1 MPAREGRQFV
11 ARPFPPYTNT
21 LSRVIVCGL
30 FVLPVLIGW
39 IATAINWSPY
49 INETNIPRN
58 QPVPFSHK
66 HHVAGLGLDC
76 RYCHTTVETSA
87 FANIPP
93 IHTCMTC
100 HSQVWKDS
108 PMLAPIR
115 DSYATDVPLQWTRVN
130 FVPDFVYFNH
140 SIHINKGIGCE
151 TCHGRVDEMPLMAR
165 GQPLMMAWCLA
176 CHRNPQRYVRPR
188 EDVFEMG
195 YQPAESQAILG
206 PRLVKQ
212 YHIRSLQDCYTCHR

>member
-1 MPAREGRQFV
+1 M

-21 LSRVIVCGL
+21 LSRVIVFGL
-30 FVLPVLIGW
+30 FVSPILIGW

-66 HHVAGLGLDC
+66 HHVGGLGLDC
-76 RYCHTTVETSA
+76 RYCHTTVETTS

-100 HSQVWKDS
+100 HSQIWKDS

-115 DSYATDVPLQWTRVN
+115 DSYASDIPVQWTRVN

-140 SIHINKGIGCE
+140 SIHVNKGIGCE
-151 TCHGRVDEMPLMAR
+151 TCHGRVDEMPLTAR
-165 GQPLMMAWCLA
+165 GQPLMMAWCLN
-176 CHRNPQRYVRPR
+176 CHRNPERYVRPR
-188 EDVFEMG
+188 EDVFIMG
-195 YQPAESQAILG
+195 YQPPENQLTLG
-206 PRLVKQ
+206 RQLVQQ
-212 YHIRSLQDCYTCHR
+212 YHIRKLQDCYTCHR

>member
-1 MPAREGRQFV
+1 V

-21 LSRVIVCGL
+21 LSRVIVFGL
-30 FVLPVLIGW
+30 FVSPILIGW

-66 HHVAGLGLDC
+66 HHVGGLGLDC
-76 RYCHTTVETSA
+76 RYCHTTVETTS

-100 HSQVWKDS
+100 HSQIWKDS

-115 DSYATDVPLQWTRVN
+115 DSYASDIPVQWTRVN

-140 SIHINKGIGCE
+140 SIHVNKGIGCE
-151 TCHGRVDEMPLMAR
+151 TCHGRVDEMPLTAR
-165 GQPLMMAWCLA
+165 GQPLMMAWCLN
-176 CHRNPQRYVRPR
+176 CHRNPERYVRPR
-188 EDVFEMG
+188 EDVFIMG
-195 YQPAESQAILG
+195 YQPPENQLTLG
-206 PRLVKQ
+206 RQLVQQ
-212 YHIRSLQDCYTCHR
+212 YHIRKLQDCYTCHR

>member
-1 MPAREGRQFV
+1 
-11 ARPFPPYTNT
+11 
-21 LSRVIVCGL
+21 
-30 FVLPVLIGW
+30 
-39 IATAINWSPY
+39 
-49 INETNIPRN
+49 
-58 QPVPFSHK
+58 
-66 HHVAGLGLDC
+66 
-76 RYCHTTVETSA
+76 RYCHTTVETSS
-87 FANIPP
+87 FAGIPP

-115 DSYATDVPLQWTRVN
+115 DSYTTDVPIQWTRVN

-140 SIHINKGIGCE
+140 SIHVAKGIGCE

-176 CHRNPQRYVRPR
+176 CHRHPERYVRPV
-188 EDVFEMG
+188 EDVFVMD
-195 YQPAESQAILG
+195 YRPAQSQAVLG